1 MLLAHRRLC
10 AVERVADHAAEEGE
24 ADLAGDPEVLLPVI
38 VDHDHVVPIL
48 AGSHIDVL
56 AQLDVPL
63 GPDQEEAAV
72 PPGSQPIGSEPIEA
86 EVTGDSGIGGQAG
99 IAVILQP
106 RILWVMEVGDPAR
119 HHRCVRGAAEVEHLL
134 DLVGADVRDDAAVPL
149 AVEEP
154 SGTISCL
161 EAVRPPTT
169 EGDELADG
177 SILEQLLG
185 IDRRFDMNALTVI
198 DEPLETGLLDLGPG
212 RLHLL
217 SCGERRLI
225 GEVILTG
232 IEGLEA
238 ERAAL
243 IGDGGTGDEVNRRI
257 GEDLLLA
264 LCNRCRGEG
273 LNERLRLRR
282 VLVKDAH
289 DHRPRLGEAVAHTV
303 DMAVI
308 QADDTDEEFS
318 LLADRGRLALRCVVL
333 SIHCA
338 HRSPPPYIVPRVI
351 SESSRFSTDLSFL

>member
-1 MLLAHRRLC
+1 
-10 AVERVADHAAEEGE
+10 
-24 ADLAGDPEVLLPVI
+24 
-38 VDHDHVVPIL
+38 
-48 AGSHIDVL
+48 
-56 AQLDVPL
+56 
-63 GPDQEEAAV
+63 
-72 PPGSQPIGSEPIEA
+72 
-86 EVTGDSGIGGQAG
+86 
-99 IAVILQP
+99 
-106 RILWVMEVGDPAR
+106 MEVGDPAR

-264 LCNRCRGEG
+264 LCNRCRGKASTNAFAFAVSSSKT
-273 LNERLRLRR
+273 LTTTAPAS
-282 VLVKDAH
+282 V
-289 DHRPRLGEAVAHTV
+289 RPLH
-303 DMAVI
+303 I
-308 QADDTDEEFS
+308 
-318 LLADRGRLALRCVVL
+318 
-333 SIHCA
+333 
-338 HRSPPPYIVPRVI
+338 P
-351 SESSRFSTDLSFL
+351 